1 MNEWANDHID
11 NQYLGFEA
19 FKSGDLIDLDKD
31 GQVKIIKELGR
42 GGRTIVYLCEYNQK
56 QYALKW
62 FTQELPEVFYQNLK
76 SNLQNGVPN
85 ASKSFLWPLM
95 LTKKQNN
102 TFGYVMDLLP
112 SEYRELGD
120 YLLGRAKYQSVSAIV
135 NAAIILSKGFQDLSK
150 DNYVYANF
158 NDDCLYIH
166 PETGDVIFADTDI
179 IHKNNINLG
188 IMGKMRYIAPET
200 LLGSKPDHFSNHFS
214 LSVVLFLIFFNN
226 HPLEGKRHLSGPLM
240 SASFERKIYGTEPIF
255 IFDPKI
261 DLNRP
266 VPNVHKNSI
275 KLWPLYPSLLRNT
288 FIQTFSQEAIKNPS
302 QRVTPEQWL
311 QILVEA
317 RNRLVAD
324 DNGNQRFLEDDE
336 KPKAALK
343 SNDGLIALVV
353 GKTIFVGFSTVPFAK
368 VMQNKTE
375 PDAWV
380 LKNISNH
387 SWKVET
393 ISGKIKEVP
402 PNELMPV
409 KAGLKISCAV
419 NGTFEVVVGSELA

>member
-1 MNEWANDHID
+1 MNDWDNDNVD

-31 GQVKIIKELGR
+31 GQVKIIKELGC

-76 SNLQNGVPN
+76 SNHQNGVPN

-102 TFGYVMDLLP
+102 TFGYVMDLRDP
-112 SEYRELGD
+112 EYREFGD

-135 NAAIILSKGFQDLSK
+135 NAAINLTKGFQDLSK
-150 DNYVYANF
+150 DNYVYADI
-158 NDDCLYIH
+158 NDGCLYIH
-166 PETGDVIFADTDI
+166 PVTGGVIFADTEI

-188 IMGKMRYIAPET
+188 MMGKIRYMAPEI
-200 LLGSKPDHFSNHFS
+200 LLGSRPDHFSNHFS
-214 LSVVLFLIFFNN
+214 LSVVLFLFFFNS
-226 HPLEGKRHLSGPLM
+226 HPLEGQKTLVPCM
-240 SASFERKIYGTEPIF
+240 TENHEKKFFATEALF
-255 IFDPKI
+255 IFDEN
-261 DLNRP
+261 DHSNQP
-266 VPNVHKNSI
+266 VEGIHTNVI
-275 KLWPLYPSLLRNT
+275 KRWPHYPSLLRNI
-288 FIQTFSQEAIKNPS
+288 FIQAFSQEAIKNPS

-311 QILVEA
+311 QILVEV
-317 RNRLVAD
+317 RNRLVED
-324 DNGNQRFLEDDE
+324 DNGNERFLADDE
-336 KPKAALK
+336 KPKVALK
-343 SNDGLIALVV
+343 SIEGLIALAAEKIVYV
-353 GKTIFVGFSTVPFAK
+353 GHSTLPFAR
-368 VMQNKTE
+368 VFRDNYE

-393 ISGKIKEVP
+393 VSGKIKDVP

-419 NGTFEVVVGSELA
+419 IGEFEVLALNELV